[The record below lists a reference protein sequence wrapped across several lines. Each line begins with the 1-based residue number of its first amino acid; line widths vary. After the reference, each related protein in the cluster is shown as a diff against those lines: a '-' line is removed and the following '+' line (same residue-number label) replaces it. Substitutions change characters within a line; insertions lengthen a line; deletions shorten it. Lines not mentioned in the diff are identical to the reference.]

1 MGGTMYIELK
11 CTSCGKSFR
20 VYFAKDEFDIDRCP
34 KCGHQVSFSD
44 VARIRAMTE
53 PFYTNVSKVSNVSVC
68 GIHSEES
75 VTAANLFFADLEHL
89 DNIYRASSP
98 KVQIQLADLID
109 KIYLLVNH
117 DSRPENSDKLAL
129 TLDRLQALFW
139 DNVNKRNAKMEQLL
153 SATQEE

>member
-1 MGGTMYIELK
+1 
-11 CTSCGKSFR
+11 
-20 VYFAKDEFDIDRCP
+20 
-34 KCGHQVSFSD
+34 
-44 VARIRAMTE
+44 MTE

-98 KVQIQLADLID
+98 EVQIQLADLID

>member
-1 MGGTMYIELK
+1 MYIELK

-20 VYFAKDEFDIDRCP
+20 VDFTKNEFDINSCP
-34 KCGHQVSFSD
+34 KCGYQISFSD
-44 VARIRAMTE
+44 VSRIRAMTE
-53 PFYTNVSKVSNVSVC
+53 PFYTNISKTSDVTVC
-68 GIHSEES
+68 GIHSEGAA
-75 VTAANLFFADLEHL
+75 TAANLFFADLEHL
-89 DNIYRASSP
+89 DNIYRTSSP
-98 KVQIQLADLID
+98 EVQIQLADLID

-117 DSRPENSDKLAL
+117 DTRPENSDKLAL